1 MGKKKR
7 MRLPNGFGQI
17 TELKNRNLRE
27 PFRAMV
33 TVGKNEV
40 GKPICKLLKPKAY
53 FRTYNDAYA
62 ALVEYH
68 RNPYDLDSGITVK
81 ELYERWSTK
90 YFDKLGSDSSINSIK
105 VAWKYCTGVYNMK
118 VTDLRIRHIKGCM
131 EDGAIT
137 VKGIER
143 KATPNTQSRIKSIF
157 NQMLDYA
164 VEYELVDKNC
174 ARSFALPDDV
184 AKEKGKVQK
193 EHIPFTDEEMNILW
207 DHVSDVLY
215 ADIVTIQCYSGWRP
229 QELGLIRLE
238 DVDLENW
245 SFIGGMKT
253 DAGEERFVPIHEKI
267 RGLVKDKYEQAVSL
281 NSKYLFNCVD
291 SKTKSDLMFTYAK
304 YQKRFKRV
312 MSELELSPNHRA
324 HDPRMQF
331 VTMCKRNNVDEY
343 AIKYMAGH
351 AISDITEKVYTKR
364 DNSWLYEEI
373 GKIK

>member
-1 MGKKKR
+1 MAKKKR

-27 PFRAMV
+27 PFRVMV
-33 TVGKNEV
+33 TVGKTDT
-40 GKPICKLLKPKAY
+40 GRPICKLLKPKSY

-62 ALVEYH
+62 ALIEYN
-68 RNPYDLDSGITVK
+68 RNPYDIDSGITVK
-81 ELYERWSTK
+81 ELYERWSEK
-90 YFDKLGSDSSINSIK
+90 YFEKLGADSSINSIK
-105 VAWKYCTGVYNMK
+105 VAWKYCTKIYDMK
-118 VTDLRIRHIKGCM
+118 VSDLRIRHVKGCM
-131 EDGAIT
+131 EEGTIT

-157 NQMLDYA
+157 NNMLDYA
-164 VEYELVDKNC
+164 VEYEIVDRNC
-174 ARSFALPDDV
+174 SRSFALPDDV
-184 AKEKGKVQK
+184 AKEKNKVQK
-193 EHIPFTDEEMNILW
+193 EHIPFTNEEMDILW
-207 DHVSDVLY
+207 KNINSVLY
-215 ADIVTIQCYSGWRP
+215 TDIVVIQCYSGWRP
-229 QELGLIRLE
+229 QELGLIKIK

-245 SFIGGMKT
+245 SFVGGMKT

-267 RGLVKDKYEQAVSL
+267 RGLVKYKYEQAVSL

-291 SKTKSDLMFTYAK
+291 SKTKTDLMFTYAK
-304 YQKRFKRV
+304 YQKRFKKV
-312 MSELELSPNHRA
+312 MSDLGLSPDHRA

-364 DNSWLYEEI
+364 DNSWLYEEMR
-373 GKIK
+373 KIK